1 MAQYKASLLYHL
13 CGKMCERLHD
23 EATLKKVLYQRVL
36 LLKKSQHWHK
46 ARRILNELMEKQYTR
61 YVLRVQ
67 VYLCVFIC
75 TNVYIFIRVV
85 MCCVV
90 ICYLFIAYNGMVSP
104 GGILRYLVSSTINH
118 HSSISLLI
126 YCISPIACY
135 ITLHDVTLRYVASQ
149 GQYAVVGGA

>member
-67 VYLCVFIC
+67 VCLCVLC
-75 TNVYIFIRVV
+75 TNGYIFV
-85 MCCVV
+85 C
-90 ICYLFIAYNGMVSP
+90 
-104 GGILRYLVSSTINH
+104 
-118 HSSISLLI
+118 
-126 YCISPIACY
+126 
-135 ITLHDVTLRYVASQ
+135 
-149 GQYAVVGGA
+149 AVL